1 MKKMFVVFMMALAL
15 TGCGEPKVEE
25 TAKIQ
30 THTPILYTFDEWKE
44 ESSFDDDDVIKTF
57 EDSEVTASKEYW
69 ETVTYNSQKNRYFG
83 E

>member
-1 MKKMFVVFMMALAL
+1 MKKMFVVFLTALAL

-30 THTPILYTFDEWKE
+30 THTPILYTFGEWKE